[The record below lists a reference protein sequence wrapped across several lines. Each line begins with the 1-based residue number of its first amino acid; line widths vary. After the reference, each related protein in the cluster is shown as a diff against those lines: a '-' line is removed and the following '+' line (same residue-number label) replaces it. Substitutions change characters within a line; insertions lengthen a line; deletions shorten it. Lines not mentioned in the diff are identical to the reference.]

1 MHDALHDD
9 ERARGREGAG
19 ALRRGRRGC
28 RERERQRES
37 GERRRRRGR
46 RAVRHRRGRALARG
60 VGLARVE
67 GGELVVFR
75 IRVFLDQVGVERP
88 WR

>member
-19 ALRRGRRGC
+19 ALLRRRRGC

-37 GERRRRRGR
+37 GECRRRRGG
-46 RAVRHRRGRALARG
+46 RAVRHRRRRALARG

-67 GGELVVFR
+67 CGELVVFCVG
-75 IRVFLDQVGVERP
+75 VFLDQLGVERP